1 MKDPRDEQYARLLV
15 ETCVDI
21 QPGWQVLVV
30 SNVLGRPLFEEV
42 CTIVAERGA
51 YALPRIAFHTS
62 LGGAPLGWVKAA
74 SDELLSKPAPIEEHA
89 LLNVDALIAISAP
102 ENTRD
107 AADVEPRRMQLMQT
121 GAKRI
126 QDRLMSGDVPWVGC
140 QYPTPALAQEAG
152 MTLDDFA
159 EFLYGSV
166 LLDWDAER
174 ERMTKIKALFDAA
187 DEVRI
192 VGDET
197 DLRIGLTG
205 REGKIDAAGAN
216 IPGGEVF
223 YSPVEDT
230 AEGTIVFSEFPA
242 VYAGRELT
250 GIRFRFEG
258 GRIVDAGADSN
269 EDFLLEVLDTDDG
282 ARRLGELGIGCN
294 PGITRYMKN
303 TLFDEKINGTVH
315 LAVGRGFPDLGGQNI
330 SAIHW
335 DIVKDVRENGRIEL
349 DGEVV
354 QEDGQW
360 KHEEVAVGSTLT

>member
-1 MKDPRDEQYARLLV
+1 MKDPRDEQYARLLI
-15 ETCVDI
+15 ETCIDV
-21 QPGWQVLVV
+21 QPGWQVLV
-30 SNVLGRPLFEEV
+30 SSGVLGRPLFDEV
-42 CTIVAERGA
+42 CRVVAERGA
-51 YALPRIAFHTS
+51 YVLPRVVFHS
-62 LGGAPLGWVKAA
+62 ALGGPPLMWVNAA
-74 SDELLSKPAPIEEHA
+74 SEELLSKPAPIEEHV
-89 LLNVDALIAISAP
+89 LLNVDALVAIVAP

-107 AADVEPRRMQLMQT
+107 AIDVEPRRMQLLQM
-121 GAKRI
+121 GSRKI
-126 QDRLMSGDVPWVGC
+126 QERLIGGDVPWVGC

-152 MTLDDFA
+152 MSLEGFA

-174 ERMTKIKALFDAA
+174 QRMQKIKELFDNAE
-187 DEVRI
+187 EVRI
-192 VGDET
+192 VGEQT
-197 DLRIGLTG
+197 DLRIGLAG

-230 AEGTIVFSEFPA
+230 AEGEIVFSEFPA

-250 GIRFRFEG
+250 GIHFRFEQ
-258 GRIVDAGADSN
+258 GRVVDAGAGSN
-269 EDFLLEVLDTDDG
+269 EEFLLEVLDTDEG

-315 LAVGRGFPDLGGQNI
+315 VALGRGFPDLDGTNE

-335 DIVKDVRENGRIEL
+335 DIVKDVRQGGRIEL
-349 DGEVV
+349 DGTVV
-354 QEDGQW
+354 QEDGRW
-360 KHEEVAVGSTLT
+360 KHELAP